1 MDRDKAKL
9 KIFFWYAIL
18 WVFLLVALYLSYGVY
33 FLDLSSTKSKWIA
46 LFSGAIALLFSSC
59 KICEISYNNYK
70 YGSLDKIIAYF
81 YNGVSLFFKR
91 ENKFLFFIAFFIA
104 VILLKPLGISFVL
117 CYLIGVVFAVF
128 CGFIANFIATRA
140 AAKISK
146 GNNVSLNSGFKIA
159 FNSGVAIAMAIV
171 GLALIPLVILYH
183 IYKDYLVID
192 GFVFGVALV
201 VLFSSVGA
209 SITKKATSGAIE
221 LVSQLENDIGIY
233 DKRNP
238 LLLLS
243 GITKSIFK
251 VSALSLDMFLSFCA
265 AIVASMAVGA
275 MALNLMG
282 AFLPLI
288 IASSGVF
295 ASVIVILFIKMNKI
309 NNPIKAL
316 FISGFCTIVLFCIF
330 SYYVINTW
338 LMGDL
343 GLFYAIAL
351 GSISG
356 FVICF
361 INANYIFEKFKTV
374 KNVANS
380 AIAGLSA
387 CIVQTL
393 KEGFVGVFLPT
404 IVIAFSI
411 VLAFFLAD
419 GLKAPLVGIYGITIA
434 ILGMI
439 STFGIMMCI
448 NIFALVSND
457 IDIVSNTYEI
467 GEEIERDANIGAI
480 GQIGYYII
488 SLGKNFL
495 TTTGILTAL
504 SVLIAFSVSVQLE
517 QIDIINPYVLASLFL
532 GAALPYLYCSF
543 ILSGV
548 SKTASRL
555 ILEVKNQFKKFP
567 QILRFEMR
575 PDYEKCVSVAA
586 NTSSIQIIFYT
597 TMVVFVFLFVALK
610 FGTEALAGFVFGAIL
625 TGSVLLYSS
634 INSAIVSKAAKKYFK
649 DEFINAPI
657 SSQYSV
663 LEQNNSI
670 YSLLKDLITPCLSS
684 LIKFLAI
691 LALILSPVFLK

>member
-1 MDRDKAKL
+1 MDRDKTKIKL
-9 KIFFWYAIL
+9 FFWYTVL
-18 WVFLLVALYLSYGVY
+18 WVFLFIALYLSYGVY
-33 FLDLSSTKSKWIA
+33 FVDLSSTKSKWIA
-46 LFSGAIALLFSSC
+46 LFSGAIALLFSAC
-59 KICEISYNNYK
+59 KICEISYNNNK
-70 YGSLDKIIAYF
+70 YPALDKIIAYF

-91 ENKFLFFIAFFIA
+91 ENKFLFFVIFLIA
-104 VILLKPLGISFVL
+104 ILLIKPLGVPFVF
-117 CYLIGVVFAVF
+117 CYLTGTIFAVF

-146 GNNVSLNSGFKIA
+146 ENGSGINFGFKVA

-171 GLALIPLVILYH
+171 GLALIPLAVLYH
-183 IYKDYLVID
+183 AYKDYLVID
-192 GFVFGVALV
+192 GFVLGASIV
-201 VLFSSVGA
+201 VLFSNIGA
-209 SITKKATSGAIE
+209 SIAKKATSGAIE
-221 LVSQLENDIGIY
+221 LVNQLEGEVSVY

-251 VSALSLDMFLSFCA
+251 VNALSLDMFLSFCA
-265 AIVASMAVGA
+265 VIVASMSVGA

-309 NNPIKAL
+309 KNPIKAL
-316 FISGFCTIVLFCIF
+316 FISGFCTIILFCIF

-338 LMGDL
+338 FMGDL
-343 GLFYAIAL
+343 GLFYAIVV
-351 GSISG
+351 GSLCG
-356 FVICF
+356 FIVCF
-361 INANYIFEKFKTV
+361 INANYIFDKFKPV

-380 AIAGLSA
+380 AIAGLSF
-387 CIVQTL
+387 CIIQTV
-393 KEGFVGVFLPT
+393 KEGFMGVFLPV
-404 IVIAFSI
+404 IVIAISI
-411 VLAFFLAD
+411 IASFILA
-419 GLKAPLVGIYGITIA
+419 GGIQAPLIGVYAITIA

-457 IDIVSNTYEI
+457 IDVVSNTYEI
-467 GEEIERDANIGAI
+467 GEEIKNDENIGML

-495 TTTGILTAL
+495 TTTAILTAL
-504 SVLIAFSVSVQLE
+504 SVLIAFSVNVQLE
-517 QIDIINPYVLASLFL
+517 QIDIINPYVLASLFI

-555 ILEVKNQFKKFP
+555 ILEVKNQFKRFP
-567 QILRFEMR
+567 QILRYEMR
-575 PDYEKCVSVAA
+575 PDYEKCVCVAA

-597 TMVVFVFLFVALK
+597 VIVVFIFLIIAFKLSS
-610 FGTEALAGFVFGAIL
+610 EALGGFIFGAIL
-625 TGSVLLYSS
+625 SGSALLYSS
-634 INSAIVSKAAKKYFK
+634 LNSAIVSKAAKKYFK

-657 SSQYSV
+657 STQYSI

-670 YSLLKDLITPCLSS
+670 YSHLKDLITPCLSS
-684 LIKFLAI
+684 LLKFLAI
-691 LALILSPVFLK
+691 LAMALSPVFM

>member
-1 MDRDKAKL
+1 MDRNKTEI
-9 KIFFWYAIL
+9 KIIFWYTVL
-18 WVFLLVALYLSYGVY
+18 WLFLFITLYVSYGVY
-33 FLDLSSTKSKWIA
+33 FVDLSSTKSKWV
-46 LFSGAIALLFSSC
+46 ALLSGSLALLLSSC

-70 YGSLDKIIAYF
+70 YAALDKIIKYF

-91 ENKFLFFIAFFIA
+91 ENKFLFFVVFLLA

-117 CYLIGVVFAVF
+117 CYLVGVFFAIF
-128 CGFIANFIATRA
+128 CGFITNFIATRA
-140 AAKISK
+140 SAKISK
-146 GNNVSLNSGFKIA
+146 GKNTSINSAYKIA
-159 FNSGVAIAMAIV
+159 FNSGVAIAMAVV
-171 GLALIPLVILYH
+171 GLALVPLVILYH
-183 IYKDYLVID
+183 IYKDYLIIN
-192 GFVFGVALV
+192 GFILGASIV

-209 SITKKATSGAIE
+209 SIVKKAASGAIE
-221 LVSQLENDIGIY
+221 LVSQLEGEIDAL

-243 GITKSIFK
+243 GITKSVFK
-251 VSALSLDMFLSFCA
+251 VNALSLDMFLSFCA
-265 AIVASMAVGA
+265 VIVASMAVGA

-295 ASVIVILFIKMNKI
+295 ASIIVILFIKMNKI
-309 NNPIKAL
+309 KNPIRAL
-316 FISGFCTIVLFCIF
+316 FISGFCTIVLFSIF
-330 SYYVINTW
+330 SYYVIKTW
-338 LMGDL
+338 FLGDL
-343 GLFYAIAL
+343 SLFYAIVV
-351 GSISG
+351 GSFAG
-356 FVICF
+356 FIVCF
-361 INANYIFEKFKTV
+361 VNANYIFGKFKTV

-393 KEGFVGVFLPT
+393 KEGFMGVFLPV
-404 IVIAFSI
+404 IIIAFSI
-411 VLAFFLAD
+411 ISSFLLS
-419 GLKAPLVGIYGITIA
+419 GGMQAPLIGIYAITIA

-457 IDIVSNTYEI
+457 IDVIANTYEI
-467 GEEIERDANIGAI
+467 GEISEYDKNRDML

-495 TTTGILTAL
+495 TTTAILTAL
-504 SVLIAFSVSVQLE
+504 SVLIAFSVNVQLE
-517 QIDIINPYVLASLFL
+517 QVDILNPYVLASLFI
-532 GAALPYLYCSF
+532 GASIPYLYCSF

-555 ILEVKNQFKKFP
+555 ILEVKNQFRRFP
-567 QILRFEMR
+567 QILRYEMR
-575 PDYEKCVSVAA
+575 PDYEKCVCAAA

-597 TMVVFVFLFVALK
+597 TMVVLVFWVIAFKL
-610 FGTEALAGFVFGAIL
+610 GTEALMGFVFGAIL
-625 TGSVLLYSS
+625 SGSVLLYSS
-634 INSAIVSKAAKKYFK
+634 LNSAIVSKAAKKYFK

-657 SSQYSV
+657 STQYSI

-691 LALILSPVFLK
+691 LAFVLSPMFFK